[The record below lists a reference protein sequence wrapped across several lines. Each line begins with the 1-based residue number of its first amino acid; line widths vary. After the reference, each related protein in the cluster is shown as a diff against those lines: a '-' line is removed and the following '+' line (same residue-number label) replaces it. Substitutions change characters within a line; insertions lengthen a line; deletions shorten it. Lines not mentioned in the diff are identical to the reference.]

1 MHNQGKYVIQRHD
14 RQNEPT
20 HWDLMLEAGDFLE
33 TYRIGE
39 PPEQWGREPIEAV
52 RIFDHPL
59 KYLIYEGSVNEGKG
73 SVKIA
78 DRGTH
83 RVVSQNENQLILE
96 ISGVILKGAFTFA
109 TGGGRAQ
116 RE

>member
-1 MHNQGKYVIQRHD
+1 MNEAKKFVVQRHE

-39 PPEQWGREPIEAV
+39 PPEEWGREPIEAV
-52 RIFDHPL
+52 RIFDHPMKFL
-59 KYLIYEGSVNEGKG
+59 TYQGSVNKGKG
-73 SVKIA
+73 SIKIA
-78 DRGTH
+78 DSGTFS
-83 RVVSQNENQLILE
+83 VVSQNEDQLILE
-96 ISGVILKGAFTFA
+96 ISGVILKGEFTFA
-109 TGGGRAQ
+109 VEGGPAR